1 MILLSDTIV
10 NFKTVASIA
19 HHDVLIKKFDD
30 ITTRRAHKEIRD
42 TRCEAL
48 QFGFSEFMKN
58 FAFAIIYITQAVLLY
73 IWPDYKYLQP
83 DNMFTAMFSLMFGV
97 FAFMQAKG
105 NVIHVDTAFES
116 ARKVLHVMET
126 PSKIDILHEQEKE
139 KKAIMQ
145 GSLKGKIEFRD
156 VWFRYPTRP
165 EQWIFKGLNL
175 TINTDEIVAVV
186 GESGAGKSTFIN
198 LIMRF
203 YEPEMGQVLI
213 DDVDVRDYKIADL
226 RMQMG
231 LVMQEPTLFDYTITD
246 NILYGNG
253 QASNQDI
260 YNAAQIANALEFIES
275 RELSDAFDDKP
286 SSLLEA
292 IRSDTYKAGVIE
304 ALGEEDYKKCIETL
318 DNIAKSQS

>member
-1 MILLSDTIV
+1 
-10 NFKTVASIA
+10 
-19 HHDVLIKKFDD
+19 
-30 ITTRRAHKEIRD
+30 
-42 TRCEAL
+42 
-48 QFGFSEFMKN
+48 
-58 FAFAIIYITQAVLLY
+58 
-73 IWPDYKYLQP
+73 
-83 DNMFTAMFSLMFGV
+83 
-97 FAFMQAKG
+97 
-105 NVIHVDTAFES
+105 
-116 ARKVLHVMET
+116 
-126 PSKIDILHEQEKE
+126 
-139 KKAIMQ
+139 MQ

-175 TINTDEIVAVV
+175 TINPDEIVAVV

-253 QASNQDI
+253 QASN
-260 YNAAQIANALEFIES
+260 
-275 RELSDAFDDKP
+275 
-286 SSLLEA
+286 
-292 IRSDTYKAGVIE
+292 
-304 ALGEEDYKKCIETL
+304 
-318 DNIAKSQS
+318 